1 MEFCIIGL
9 LSAGCIAAAALMRFL
24 SASYAV
30 EKRKE
35 TLLAQAGAYYGFP
48 CVSELSAMADMLSS
62 LDDMLSGS
70 LDPEETEAALI
81 LEQMD
86 RWKKQIQAQDGCL
99 TALLTG
105 YSDLCQNSG
114 ITFRCKLDI
123 PELFRGHEMDCIV
136 LYDCLLGLTVHMLP
150 CGGQIKV
157 REASRFGMWH
167 LQLSLTCDGTK
178 LDPAAA
184 SKDPDPRASSQS
196 RRCLKRLLGRYRLKG
211 KMKRSTNGLEIDI
224 IT

>member
-9 LSAGCIAAAALMRFL
+9 LSAGCIAAAVFLHLL
-24 SASYAV
+24 SATYAV
-30 EKRKE
+30 EKRKVA
-35 TLLAQAGAYYGFP
+35 LLAQARAYYDA
-48 CVSELSAMADMLSS
+48 CVSELSAMEDMLSS

-86 RWKKQIQAQDGCL
+86 RGKKQIPAQDGCL

-123 PELFRGHEMDCIV
+123 PELFQGHEMDCIV
-136 LYDCLLGLTVHMLP
+136 LYDCLLGLTVRMLP

-167 LQLSLTCDGTK
+167 LQLSMTYDGAEP
-178 LDPAAA
+178 DPAAA
-184 SKDPDPRASSQS
+184 WKDADPQAYRQS

-211 KMKRSTNGLEIDI
+211 KIKRSENKLEIDI

>member
-1 MEFCIIGL
+1 MGVCMIGL
-9 LSAGCIAAAALMRFL
+9 LSAGCIAAAVFLRWL

-35 TLLAQAGAYYGFP
+35 TLLTQAGAYYAS
-48 CVSELSAMADMLSS
+48 CVLELFAMADMLSS
-62 LDDMLSGS
+62 LDEMLSGS

-86 RWKKQIQAQDGCL
+86 RGKKQISAQEGCL
-99 TALLTG
+99 TALLTA
-105 YSDLCQNSG
+105 YNDLCQNSG
-114 ITFRCKLDI
+114 ITFRCKLNI

-136 LYDCLLGLTVHMLP
+136 LYDCLLGLTVRMLP

-167 LQLSLTCDGTK
+167 LQLSLTWGGAEP
-178 LDPAAA
+178 DPAAA
-184 SKDPDPRASSQS
+184 WKNSDPQAYRQS
-196 RRCLKRLLGRYRLKG
+196 RRCLKRLLGRYRLKC
-211 KMKRSTNGLEIDI
+211 KIKRTENELEIDI

>member
-9 LSAGCIAAAALMRFL
+9 LSAGCIAAAVFLRWL

-35 TLLAQAGAYYGFP
+35 ALLAQAGAYYGA
-48 CVSELSAMADMLSS
+48 CVSELFAMADMLSS
-62 LDDMLSGS
+62 LDEMLSGS

-86 RWKKQIQAQDGCL
+86 RGKKQISAQDGCL

-105 YSDLCQNSG
+105 YSEHCQNSG
-114 ITFRCKLDI
+114 ITFRCKLNI
-123 PELFRGHEMDCIV
+123 PEFFQGHEMDCIV
-136 LYDCLLGLTVHMLP
+136 LYDCLLGLTVRMLP
-150 CGGQIKV
+150 GGGQIKV

-167 LQLSLTCDGTK
+167 LQLSLTSEGTE
-178 LDPAAA
+178 PGITAAWKNSNPQA
-184 SKDPDPRASSQS
+184 YRQS

-211 KMKRSTNGLEIDI
+211 KIKRVENELEIDI